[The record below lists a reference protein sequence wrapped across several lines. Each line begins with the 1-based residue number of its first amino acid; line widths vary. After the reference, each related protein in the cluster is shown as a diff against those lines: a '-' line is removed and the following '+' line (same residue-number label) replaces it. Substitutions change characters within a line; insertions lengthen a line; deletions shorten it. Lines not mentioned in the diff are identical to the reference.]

1 MICLTLAEPTLERA
15 KEKVQKNRE
24 YIDLCELRL
33 DYLDEKEQ
41 KMASHFPSMV
51 DLPVILTFRRVQD
64 GGHTQI
70 SEKSRRAILFQA
82 LDGDFSYVDIE
93 EDVKKSEIEDKAR
106 EKGIRI
112 IRSLH
117 DFGEIFFLFFR
128 HFVD

>member
-70 SEKSRRAILFQA
+70 SEKSRRAIHT
-82 LDGDFSYVDIE
+82 E
-93 EDVKKSEIEDKAR
+93 
-106 EKGIRI
+106 
-112 IRSLH
+112 
-117 DFGEIFFLFFR
+117 
-128 HFVD
+128 